1 MRKKTFLNPKATP
14 NPQTKRNRMR
24 TNPQTASGEERS
36 PFVFLVL
43 KQNNH
48 TACRFIL
55 YLSFRSNPEEP
66 TAQKTL
72 TAESTEAE
80 PAADTDGKEDRTQ
93 DEQMSSES

>member
-1 MRKKTFLNPKATP
+1 MIKTFLNPKATP

-24 TNPQTASGEERS
+24 TNPRTASGEERS

-43 KQNNH
+43 MQNNH
-48 TACRFIL
+48 TACRLIL
-55 YLSFRSNPEEP
+55 YLSFRSNPDEP
-66 TAQKTL
+66 TEQKTL

-80 PAADTDGKEDRTQ
+80 PAANTDGKEDSRAQ